1 MILKLPNRDHFSI
14 GEVAKAFGVNTSLIR
29 YWQSEFDILNPKKDK
44 RGQRRFEAKDIEN
57 LKLIYSLV
65 KEQGFTLEG
74 AKDYFKKKL
83 HKLEYKQEVIN
94 KLEGIKGE
102 LLKIKAEL

>member
-1 MILKLPNRDHFSI
+1 MILNLPDRDHYSI
-14 GEVAKAFGVNTSLIR
+14 GEVAKAFNVNTSLIR

-44 RGQRRFEAKDIEN
+44 RGQRRFEEKDVEN

-74 AKDYFKKKL
+74 AKEYFKKRL

-94 KLEGIKGE
+94 KLEA
-102 LLKIKAEL
+102 IKAELLNIKAEL

>member
-1 MILKLPNRDHFSI
+1 MIIKLPNRDHFTI
-14 GEVAKAFGVNTSLIR
+14 GEVAKAFEVNTSLIR
-29 YWQSEFDILNPKKDK
+29 YWENEFSILNVKKDK
-44 RGQRRFEAKDIEN
+44 RGQRRFEIKDIEN

-74 AKDYFKKKL
+74 AKDYLKKKL
-83 HKLEYKQEVIN
+83 HKIDNKQEIVN
-94 KLEGIKGE
+94 KLESIKEE

>member
-1 MILKLPNRDHFSI
+1 MILSLPNRDHFSI
-14 GEVAKAFGVNTSLIR
+14 GEVAKAFDVNTSLIR

-44 RGQRRFEAKDIEN
+44 RGQRRFETKDIEN

-83 HKLEYKQEVIN
+83 HKLEYKQEVII
-94 KLEGIKGE
+94 KLEGIKEE